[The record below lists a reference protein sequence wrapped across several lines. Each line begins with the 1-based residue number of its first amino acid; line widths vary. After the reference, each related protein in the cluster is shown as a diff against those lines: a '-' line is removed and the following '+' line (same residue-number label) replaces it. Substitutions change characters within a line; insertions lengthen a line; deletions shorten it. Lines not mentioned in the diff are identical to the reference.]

1 MATEPQTCSTPR
13 DEQQIPG
20 CFLLWSGRAQ
30 KCAPGQGA
38 ASACVETSQQ
48 QQRARLSAL
57 IICASSC
64 AEPWHPWVLL
74 GWQCPEEERGSTAAL
89 ALLRVLP
96 LAGRGISCKDGFS
109 ASAVGAGCK
118 GGDGYSQAHP
128 TCPLHSQWGS
138 GSVRSCWL
146 LVSQRPGH
154 SPTPAHPC
162 SRSSMEH
169 GWVNTSLLWCDSG
182 CSVTGAKMAVPSHP
196 DLSLAGLTLQGCPWV
211 LGSTCR
217 AGQAGAPAAAAV
229 QKASSEPFLPKAHC
243 CQHSQGVPA
252 PSQRRMLHVQI
263 WISTQTHLHMHK
275 FCCGR
280 AGPFAG
286 LSPLIT
292 LQDVGS

>member
-1 MATEPQTCSTPR
+1 MCPWARRSQCLCGDVPAAAASSAVSSHHLCLKLCRALAPMGAPWLPVPRGGTGLHCSPCTSEGAAFGWTR
-13 DEQQIPG
+13 D
-20 CFLLWSGRAQ
+20 FLQRWVFCQCCWCWLQGGRWLQ
-30 KCAPGQGA
+30 PSPPHLSSPLSVGLGKCQLLLAPG
-38 ASACVETSQQ
+38 
-48 QQRARLSAL
+48 LSA
-57 IICASSC
+57 SW
-64 AEPWHPWVLL
+64 P
-74 GWQCPEEERGSTAAL
+74 Q
-89 ALLRVLP
+89 
-96 LAGRGISCKDGFS
+96 
-109 ASAVGAGCK
+109 
-118 GGDGYSQAHP
+118 
-128 TCPLHSQWGS
+128 
-138 GSVRSCWL
+138 
-146 LVSQRPGH
+146 
-154 SPTPAHPC
+154 PTPAHPC

-196 DLSLAGLTLQGCPWV
+196 DLSLAALTLQGCPWV

-292 LQDVGS
+292 LQDVDG